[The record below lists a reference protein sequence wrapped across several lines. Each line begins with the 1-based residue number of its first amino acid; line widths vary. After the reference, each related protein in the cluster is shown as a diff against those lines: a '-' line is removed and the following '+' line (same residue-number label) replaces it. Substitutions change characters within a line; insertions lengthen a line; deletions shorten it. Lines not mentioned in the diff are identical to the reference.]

1 MVEKNENEST
11 MTANSLET
19 VEDSQEVPLA
29 AGEQTVD
36 LASEGT
42 EDIQKDQDE
51 VTVSCDDQSF
61 KTVDGNSWEGF
72 VDDLVSEIEKKK
84 FEQVSVEAKEEDADK
99 VVFENAK
106 SVASTEFDSDEM
118 HQTEAAEYSK
128 EPDESADDSKQN
140 QSKKDSN
147 KGTSKKFNKL
157 LTFQVVSAVA
167 IIGCITAGG
176 YASTLNSQIDDLEA
190 EALHLRVKVSDLEE
204 QNSELE
210 DELYEMENSASNQ
223 LIKVKNAFEKQQ
235 WSQVISLA
243 TALHEEHNG
252 SSEDKQAQELVKQAQ
267 AKIDA
272 EKKAAAEREA
282 KGYETGITY
291 DQLARTPDQY
301 EGKKVK
307 FYGRVV
313 QVIESDDEIQIRL
326 AVNGDYNA
334 ILLGGYDSDIVSS
347 RVLEDDYITIY
358 GTSSGT
364 ISYESTMGATI
375 TIPGVWITK
384 IDQ

>member
-1 MVEKNENEST
+1 M
-11 MTANSLET
+11 
-19 VEDSQEVPLA
+19 
-29 AGEQTVD
+29 
-36 LASEGT
+36 
-42 EDIQKDQDE
+42 
-51 VTVSCDDQSF
+51 TVSYDDQPF

-84 FEQVSVEAKEEDADK
+84 IEQVSVEAKEEDADK

-106 SVASTEFDSDEM
+106 SVASTEIDSDEM

-128 EPDESADDSKQN
+128 EPDESSDDSKQN
-140 QSKKDSN
+140 QSKKVSN

-176 YASTLNSQIDDLEA
+176 YASTLNSKIDDLEA

-252 SSEDKQAQELVKQAQ
+252 SSEDKQAQELAKQAQ